1 MAEDSKQR
9 KEEEKKVSENRMFTL
24 FPIYQTNKIFQNFLF
39 TVKNQTLTWKG
50 LIMTQEDVGG
60 YSCCYI
66 LSRLEVT
73 KGVEH
78 HRVHQ
83 SEPQEMFVGY
93 EEVDDPK
100 YNKSTEE
107 V

>member
-1 MAEDSKQR
+1 
-9 KEEEKKVSENRMFTL
+9 
-24 FPIYQTNKIFQNFLF
+24 
-39 TVKNQTLTWKG
+39 
-50 LIMTQEDVGG
+50 MTQEDVGG